1 MPSQKYLQLRKKGL
15 PDLHNNNL
23 LKNCLTDS
31 DLLAEL
37 LQANKDFI
45 FSIIAHYKGNIESLK
60 DRFNVAEEEI
70 LQHAYIGVM
79 SALKD
84 FDFTRGIKFTTY
96 AYRPILWEINQF
108 LYSDSKLVRLSRS
121 AVDLVKRMEK
131 VENELGH
138 FPRPEELA
146 KILDVPVERIEEVL
160 RFATELTYIDS
171 LESFEPED
179 LTLSY
184 ENEVMDKVYVEG
196 LLDGSGLDEFEL
208 KVADLI
214 MEGLNNSQ
222 VAERLGVYPMTINRA
237 IERIRSKVENDFDDR
252 RISKYEDEIK
262 LIAEE
267 MDELGCIMHIDNIK
281 DLLDVC
287 GFDISIYTS
296 RILYYIRQKSMK
308 LVGNDLVECNP

>member
-1 MPSQKYLQLRKKGL
+1 MPSEKYLHLRKEGL
-15 PDLHNNNL
+15 PDLHNNPL
-23 LKNCLTDS
+23 LKVCLEDS
-31 DLLAEL
+31 HLLAEL
-37 LQANKDFI
+37 LQENKDFI

-60 DRFNVAEEEI
+60 DRFNVAEEEL
-70 LQHAYIGVM
+70 LQHAYIGVIT
-79 SALKD
+79 ALRD
-84 FDFTRGIKFTTY
+84 FDFDRGIRFTTY

-138 FPRPEELA
+138 FPPPEELA
-146 KILDVPVERIEEVL
+146 RLLGVQVSRIEEVL

-179 LTLSY
+179 LNLSY
-184 ENEVMDKVYVEG
+184 ENGIMDKVYVQG
-196 LLDGSGLDEFEL
+196 LLEESGLDDFEL
-208 KVADLI
+208 SVADLI

-222 VAERLGVYPMTINRA
+222 IAERLGVYPMSINRA
-237 IERIRSKVENDFDDR
+237 IERIRSKVANDFDDKR
-252 RISKYEDEIK
+252 TSKYEDEIK
-262 LIAEE
+262 LVVEE
-267 MDELGCIMHIDNIK
+267 MGELSCIIHIDVIK

-287 GFDISIYTS
+287 GYDISIYTP

-308 LVGNDLVECNP
+308 RVEEELVECNP